1 MEREIGGE
9 QLSYCLEPK
18 FDGLSVELVYEGGR
32 FVRGATR
39 GNGQV
44 GEDITRNLRTI
55 RSLPLRLEG
64 GPVPDRLAVRG
75 EAVLPVA
82 AFERMNRELKKPTR
96 RRRPSRTPATPPPA
110 RCANSTPGR
119 RLRPLA
125 LYAYGVLVW
134 EAANLPPPETQ
145 SGVLRA
151 LAGFGFLVAGPSPP
165 AGAREGEGAASRRA
179 AVWWEVGGAEQ
190 ALAYHRR
197 LLEARGRLAV
207 ELDGAVVKLDRIGD
221 QRELGERSRNPRWAV
236 AFKFPPGQEE
246 TELLRIAVQV
256 GRTGKLT
263 PVAHLDPVL
272 VSGVTVSRASL
283 HNEGMVRALD
293 APRGRPGAHPA
304 RRGCHP
310 AGRRGHPP
318 PPAEGGRAVVHAG
331 GLPGVRPAGARRGG
345 QPLLLRRLGL
355 PGPAAGAPHPLRGQ
369 GRDGDRGARRRAD
382 RAADRAAGG
391 RRSGGGAGGPL
402 PADPRGPPGG
412 PAAAAGRPF
421 DRAGAAA
428 LAERLAAVRGAS
440 FAQVLVALRAP
451 GVGPKLAKEV
461 ASEFPDAAS
470 LRADPERLAAG
481 IGPKRAGELL
491 AALDAPETRALLDDL
506 RGAGV
511 VADGGGTAA
520 TAGAVVWPPERLAAV
535 IAGFAGREAFDLPR
549 LSEAVAADLVEAGI
563 VRRPADLFGL
573 SAEDLL
579 RLPERRRRPFAE
591 KSADNLLRELEQSL
605 TVRLDRFLFALG
617 IPHVGQHVA
626 RVLAARYGS
635 LEGLAASGREELL
648 EVHEV
653 GGQVADAVTGFFADP
668 ANRAQLDAL
677 GKLGVRPAWEETGES
692 TLSGMRI
699 VLTGTLPAL
708 SREQAGEL
716 IERHGGRVV
725 SSVSSRTSFLVAGER
740 AGSKRERALAL
751 GVPVLGKREL
761 CRLAAG
767 QAALEEL
774 VAGEAAREELS
785 AGEAAPDEP
794 AAGEAAP
801 DEPGAGETD
810 SGSPS

>member
-1 MEREIGGE
+1 M
-9 QLSYCLEPK
+9 
-18 FDGLSVELVYEGGR
+18 
-32 FVRGATR
+32 
-39 GNGQV
+39 
-44 GEDITRNLRTI
+44 
-55 RSLPLRLEG
+55 
-64 GPVPDRLAVRG
+64 
-75 EAVLPVA
+75 
-82 AFERMNRELKKPTR
+82 
-96 RRRPSRTPATPPPA
+96 
-110 RCANSTPGR
+110 
-119 RLRPLA
+119 
-125 LYAYGVLVW
+125 
-134 EAANLPPPETQ
+134 
-145 SGVLRA
+145 
-151 LAGFGFLVAGPSPP
+151 
-165 AGAREGEGAASRRA
+165 
-179 AVWWEVGGAEQ
+179 
-190 ALAYHRR
+190 
-197 LLEARGRLAV
+197 
-207 ELDGAVVKLDRIGD
+207 
-221 QRELGERSRNPRWAV
+221 
-236 AFKFPPGQEE
+236 
-246 TELLRIAVQV
+246 
-256 GRTGKLT
+256 
-263 PVAHLDPVL
+263 
-272 VSGVTVSRASL
+272 
-283 HNEGMVRALD
+283 
-293 APRGRPGAHPA
+293 
-304 RRGCHP
+304 
-310 AGRRGHPP
+310 
-318 PPAEGGRAVVHAG
+318 
-331 GLPGVRPAGARRGG
+331 
-345 QPLLLRRLGL
+345 
-355 PGPAAGAPHPLRGQ
+355 
-369 GRDGDRGARRRAD
+369 
-382 RAADRAAGG
+382 
-391 RRSGGGAGGPL
+391 
-402 PADPRGPPGG
+402 
-412 PAAAAGRPF
+412 
-421 DRAGAAA
+421 
-428 LAERLAAVRGAS
+428 
-440 FAQVLVALRAP
+440 
-451 GVGPKLAKEV
+451 GPKLAKEV

-591 KSADNLLRELEQSL
+591 KSADNLLRELEQSR

-635 LEGLAASGREELL
+635 LAGLAAAGREELL

-677 GKLGVRPAWEETGES
+677 GKLGVRPVWEATGES

-740 AGSKRERALAL
+740 AGSKLERARAL
-751 GVPVLGKREL
+751 GVPVLGEGEL

-774 VAGEAAREELS
+774 VP
-785 AGEAAPDEP
+785 GEAAPDEP